1 MLSSY
6 GRSDR
11 PGEELQ
17 TGQENRGDGASRPGA
32 AAQPPSR
39 PERGAGCLS
48 SGTHLENKSQ
58 TRGRTRA
65 PAESSLCPEPD
76 PRALSPVRGRLDSD
90 GRADLLA
97 QPSTHSG
104 PKPCSLDDST
114 PASHRPFVASEGRKV
129 KPQLTIKQQ
138 PGPGPAEDARRR
150 RALQT
155 VPTNAAEPAA
165 QAPVAGG
172 AGGARG
178 CPSSPAQSP
187 PARGPSPQ
195 PSSCGRPSRWPPPGA
210 VTPMTRS
217 CPHAG
222 HRTRTAG
229 GSLVCRTWS
238 LSDLVKWQSVHE
250 LRRSGPR

>member
-114 PASHRPFVASEGRKV
+114 PVSHRPFITSEGRKV

-150 RALQT
+150 KALQT

-172 AGGARG
+172 ARG
-178 CPSSPAQSP
+178 CPLLTGTEPTCEGPQPPAQQLRAPKPVASP
-187 PARGPSPQ
+187 RGCNAHDQELPPRWAPNKNS
-195 PSSCGRPSRWPPPGA
+195 GREPGLQD
-210 VTPMTRS
+210 VV
-217 CPHAG
+217 
-222 HRTRTAG
+222 
-229 GSLVCRTWS
+229 SL
-238 LSDLVKWQSVHE
+238 
-250 LRRSGPR
+250 

>member
-114 PASHRPFVASEGRKV
+114 PVSHRPFITSEGRKV

-150 RALQT
+150 KALQT

-172 AGGARG
+172 ARG
-178 CPSSPAQSP
+178 CPLLTGTEPTCEGPQPPAQQLRAPKPVASP
-187 PARGPSPQ
+187 RGCNAHDQELPPRWA
-195 PSSCGRPSRWPPPGA
+195 PNKNSRREPGLQD
-210 VTPMTRS
+210 VV
-217 CPHAG
+217 
-222 HRTRTAG
+222 
-229 GSLVCRTWS
+229 SL
-238 LSDLVKWQSVHE
+238 
-250 LRRSGPR
+250 